1 MELHITPLEA
11 PGRWTFRIVYNGEP
25 RDYVLIEVDAGKG
38 LYQVD
43 EQNSIVVDAKL
54 AGDTPRHHG
63 SGRAFE

>member
-38 LYQVD
+38 S
-43 EQNSIVVDAKL
+43 E
-54 AGDTPRHHG
+54 
-63 SGRAFE
+63 